1 MNHYLLTFSVKS
13 SRDIDETRSDLEEI
27 VQETIKDNAL
37 EYEVDLICF
46 EEYMSVFR

>member
-13 SRDIDETRSDLEEI
+13 SQDIDETRSDLEEI

-37 EYEVDLICF
+37 DYDGNLICF
-46 EEYMSVFR
+46 E